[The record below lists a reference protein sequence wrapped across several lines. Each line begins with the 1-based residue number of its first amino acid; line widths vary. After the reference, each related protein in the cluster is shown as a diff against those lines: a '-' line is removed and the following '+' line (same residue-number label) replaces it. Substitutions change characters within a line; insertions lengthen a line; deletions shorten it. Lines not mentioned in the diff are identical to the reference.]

1 MKIIEILK
9 NKKTTLLNEA
19 MDFANAGDF
28 ENAKVKR
35 EEAEKVEVDLQN
47 AIKEMENIK
56 ALQDNHKVTN
66 LQNTGVGTIPGT
78 VIDSTNNIS
87 NDDMYASLEYRK
99 AFMNHVIKGAAM
111 PGEFLNVD
119 TVTKTTDI
127 GTVIP
132 TTVMEKIV
140 QKLEATGM
148 ILPLVT
154 RTAYKGGVS
163 IPTSSVKPVATWVAQ
178 GAGSDKQ
185 SQPVDGAVT
194 FAYHKLR
201 CAVAVTLETD
211 VTSLAV
217 FESTLINNITD
228 AMIKAIEQSIISGT
242 GTGQPKGILAETPVA
257 GQLLDIVDIDYKTL
271 IDAEAALPLEYETD
285 AVYCMTKKTF
295 MAYTGITDSA
305 GQPIARVNY
314 GIGGKPERTLLG
326 RQVILCNYL
335 DSFSAT
341 LEEGKVFAFLFN
353 FKDYVLNTNFNMG
366 IKKYEDNDTDDLV
379 TKSVILVDGKV
390 VEKNSLV
397 VLKKK
402 AAV

>member
-1 MKIIEILK
+1 MFINKEEYVAQRNVLIEAAQSLINEGK
-9 NKKTTLLNEA
+9 FQEFNDKKAEIEKLDN
-19 MDFANAGDF
+19 DF
-28 ENAKVKR
+28 EEGTKVQANLNSLKGNAKIT
-35 EEAEKVEVDLQN
+35 N
-47 AIKEMENIK
+47 IENK
-56 ALQDNHKVTN
+56 
-66 LQNTGVGTIPGT
+66 GVGVVPGT
-78 VIDSTNNIS
+78 VIDSTNNVV
-87 NDDMYASLEYRK
+87 NDDMHASLEYRK
-99 AFMNHVIKGAAM
+99 AFMNHVVKGAPI

-119 TVTKTTDI
+119 ATTKTTDI

-154 RTAYKGGVS
+154 RTSYKGGVS

-185 SQPVDGAVT
+185 KQPVDGQVT

-217 FESTLINNITD
+217 FESTLINNVAE
-228 AMIKAIEQSIISGT
+228 AMVKAIEESIINGT
-242 GTGQPKGILAETPVA
+242 GVGQPKGILKETPVS
-257 GQLLDIVDIDYKTL
+257 GQSLDVAELEYDTL
-271 IDAEAALPLEYETD
+271 VKAEGALPLEYEED

-295 MAYTGITDSA
+295 MAYMGITDNA

-326 RQVILCNYL
+326 RTVILCNYV
-335 DSFSAT
+335 DSYSDALAAGT
-341 LEEGKVFAFLFN
+341 PFAFLYN

-379 TKSVILVDGKV
+379 TKSVMLVDGKAV
-390 VEKNSLV
+390 DINSLV
-397 VLKKK
+397 VLKKQ
-402 AAV
+402 A